1 MAFLFISANQ
11 RLIRIFSLKSE
22 GIGEW
27 KTEGEDGSEGE
38 NRRRREL
45 IEQNRLRHIR
55 EKPYLCRMKL
65 IKLKPDNTS
74 RSGSRREEL
83 LDGLNRVQREAAAI
97 VNGPILILAGAGSGK
112 TRVLTYRI
120 ACLMET
126 GVQPQNILALT
137 FTNKAAREMKERIG
151 FLVGEEQA
159 RRLWAGTFHS
169 IFARIL
175 RREAEHLGYTNAFS
189 IYDTDDTLS
198 VIRSVMNTLGISQ
211 QQYAPQAVRSRISSV
226 KNQMVSWQEFQ
237 READN
242 IFDKQVG
249 MIYQDY
255 DKRLRLNNAMD
266 FDDLLLNIIRLFE
279 TRPDILE
286 AYQDRFRYLLVDE
299 YQDTNRAQY
308 MAVNMLAAKEKNLCV
323 VGDDAQSIYRWRGAD
338 IRNILDFQ
346 RDYPDAKVVR
356 LEQNYRSTKTILAA
370 ANNVIGNNR
379 QQLRKELWTA
389 NDEGDPVH
397 ILKCRDDREEA
408 EKIVAILNE
417 ERLRHGRSLS
427 DFAILYRTNA
437 QSQALE
443 DAMRR
448 QNLAYSIVGGV
459 SFYKRKEVKD
469 TLAYLKLVVNPSD
482 NESFMRI
489 VNEPSRGLG
498 KTSLETLSRFAAAEE
513 ISLYQACHRAD
524 EIPGLQKRAQTAAH
538 GFVTLMRKFIEVL
551 GELPPDEL
559 AKTLIETSGLLKM
572 YAEEGTEEALDR
584 WNNIQR
590 VLSHITEY
598 TAREEGSTLQTYLQD
613 IALIDD
619 VDEKNTVSNHTTLMT
634 LHAAKGLEFPVVFIA
649 GMENGLFPLGKA
661 DSDPEEMEEERRLF
675 YVGITR
681 AEQKVFLSYA
691 ERRYRFGEL
700 TFPMPSRFLAEIDD
714 SLVKHLGAERQQ
726 SQSSNRPKEIRPVN
740 QYPTTRPGSTSQPH
754 RSAPAPRPSA
764 PAPRPSSRND
774 VTFDDIPQQEYHSQ
788 IPSGEVPLRRGM
800 VVRHEMFGEGKVLSV
815 SGNGNN
821 VKAIIQ
827 FPVVG
832 QKHLMLKYA
841 KLQIISG

>member
-1 MAFLFISANQ
+1 
-11 RLIRIFSLKSE
+11 
-22 GIGEW
+22 
-27 KTEGEDGSEGE
+27 
-38 NRRRREL
+38 
-45 IEQNRLRHIR
+45 
-55 EKPYLCRMKL
+55 MKI
-65 IKLKPDNTS
+65 IKLKSDNTS

-83 LDGLNRVQREAAAI
+83 LNGLNRVQREAAAI
-97 VNGPILILAGAGSGK
+97 INGPILIIAGAGSGK
-112 TRVLTYRI
+112 TRVLTYRV
-120 ACLMET
+120 ACLIES

-169 IFARIL
+169 VFARIL

-211 QQYAPQAVRSRISSV
+211 QQYAPQAVRARISSA
-226 KNQMVSWQEFQ
+226 KNQMLSWQEFQ

-249 MIYQDY
+249 MIYQEY

-279 TRPDILE
+279 TRSDILD
-286 AYQDRFRYLLVDE
+286 AYQDRFRFLLVDE

-308 MAVNMLAAKEKNLCV
+308 MAVRMLAAKEQNLCV

-370 ANNVIGNNR
+370 ANHVIGNNR

-397 ILKCRDDREEA
+397 VLKCRDDREEA
-408 EKIVAILNE
+408 EKIVGILTE
-417 ERLRHGRSLS
+417 ERMRNGRSLS
-427 DFAILYRTNA
+427 DFAVLYRTNA

-443 DAMRR
+443 DALRR
-448 QNLAYSIVGGV
+448 QNLAYSIVGGI

-482 NESFMRI
+482 NESFMRV

-498 KTSLETLSRFAAAEE
+498 KTSLEVINKFAAAAE
-513 ISLYQACHRAD
+513 ISLYEAGRQAAD
-524 EIPGLQKRAQTAAH
+524 IPGLQKRAQTAAH
-538 GFVTLMRKFIEVL
+538 GFVSLIAKCREALNEI
-551 GELPPDEL
+551 PPDEL
-559 AKTLIETSGLLKM
+559 AKTLIDNAGLLRM
-572 YAEEGTEEALDR
+572 YADEGTEEALDR

-598 TAREEGSTLQTYLQD
+598 TAREENASLQTYLQD
-613 IALIDD
+613 IALIG
-619 VDEKNTVSNHTTLMT
+619 DEEEGAGAASNHVTLMT

-661 DSDPEEMEEERRLF
+661 DNDPEEMEEERRLF

-700 TFPMPSRFLAEIDD
+700 TFPMPSRFLGEIDS
-714 SLVKHLGAERQQ
+714 SLVKHLGAAPQG
-726 SQSSNRPKEIRPVN
+726 RPKEIRPVN
-740 QYPTTRPGSTSQPH
+740 QFPSRSSGASAPRSSSPGS
-754 RSAPAPRPSA
+754 APRKE
-764 PAPRPSSRND
+764 PRNE
-774 VTFDDIPQQEYHSQ
+774 VVFDDIPQQEYHSQ
-788 IPSGEVPLRRGM
+788 IPSGEAQLRRGM

-821 VKAIIQ
+821 AKAIIQ
-827 FPVVG
+827 FPGVG